1 MNEPYIEYPCGTKTG
16 FMPAYEGDGL
26 VMERL
31 HVARGTVQLQTSP
44 TLCCTRG
51 GGCGVVIK
59 VSNTEVKWFNGAKPD
74 GLETASIGDGL
85 KLYPNPAR
93 EGSAGTVQKGMANAL
108 NCHHGGGSGTITSDL
123 KIRYL
128 TPRECLR
135 LMGFKDPEIDKLMEA
150 VPSKSNEYKLAG
162 NSIVVDCL
170 ESIFKGIY
178 IDKTFRNAK
187 PRQISLS
194 DFGKKQINPIV
205 GWQAAELE
213 KEMVKLEGNVP

>member
-1 MNEPYIEYPCGTKTG
+1 M
-16 FMPAYEGDGL
+16 
-26 VMERL
+26 L
-31 HVARGTVQLQTSP
+31 HKR
-44 TLCCTRG
+44 

-59 VSNTEVKWFNGAKPD
+59 VSDTEVKWFNGAKPD

-150 VPSKSNEYKLAG
+150 VPSKTNEYKLAG

-194 DFGKKQINPIV
+194 DFGKKPINPIV
-205 GWQAAELE
+205 GREAAELE